1 MSDTEEK
8 LDISTSIN
16 QSNFSSQLKK
26 TCDQYEDIIKICDKY
41 KVNFIYIY
49 NKIIYIY
56 YIIFIKHSYN
66 YLIFSLIRNVLNV
79 LKFLKYVQN
88 VLS

>member
-1 MSDTEEK
+1 M
-8 LDISTSIN
+8 
-16 QSNFSSQLKK
+16 SNFSSQLKR
-26 TCDQYEDIIKICDKY
+26 TCDQYEAIIKFYDKY
-41 KVNFIYIY
+41 KVNFIHIY

-66 YLIFSLIRNVLNV
+66 YLIFSLIPNVLNV

>member
-1 MSDTEEK
+1 M
-8 LDISTSIN
+8 
-16 QSNFSSQLKK
+16 SNFSSQLER
-26 TCDQYEDIIKICDKY
+26 TCDQYEAIVEIYDKY
-41 KVNFIYIY
+41 KVNFIHIY

-56 YIIFIKHSYN
+56 YTCIIFIKHSYN
-66 YLIFSLIRNVLNV
+66 CLIFSLIRNVLNV